1 MGRPSAG
8 PFRSFPRSTPI
19 KISLA
24 RCVRSF
30 RPAQGRAEPASKAG
44 TDRDRWLDD
53 RCAVDETEINFAGDE
68 PEMKAAVR
76 DKGRLEA
83 DPVFTSR

>member
-24 RCVRSF
+24 RGVRSF
-30 RPAQGRAEPASKAG
+30 RPAQGRAACIEGRYRSRPLAG
-44 TDRDRWLDD
+44 RSMCRRWDG
-53 RCAVDETEINFAGDE
+53 N
-68 PEMKAAVR
+68 
-76 DKGRLEA
+76 
-83 DPVFTSR
+83 